1 MSGRDRHGIGRNRL
15 NVKPNKTF
23 FEMKKNTIH
32 VRFFTAKEELRGI
45 YAKAK
50 NENRQLTEDE
60 SKKAIEIRSTLEE
73 LQAEMLI
80 ESCERAS
87 AVIRANGGSEEK
99 AAEFRQAFNKAV
111 IEEGMNGKQ
120 IAVRASSLI
129 DKADAQPLVELTIG
143 EIFGPLEKGLVLGLV
158 GCKMQTGLTDDW
170 AFPVVEAV
178 EATVAGETAKISDSD
193 IEISSVQPRPQRV
206 AISVPVTRT
215 ALVMTNTRLYDIV
228 VSSLRQAV
236 QRTLNKWMF
245 GSTAIASGV
254 TGPFMD
260 ENISSVTFAGAT
272 PTYKEICD
280 LVGTVDATG
289 IVPGPTAAFVMS
301 NKMKAALKATPRG
314 SGDRMII
321 ENDTIDGIPVFV
333 TEFAPADTV
342 YFGYFGYVLVGQFGE
357 SFLTVDPYSL
367 SQSNQVRFTLNTFFD
382 IKAARPQ
389 ALGKLTKGA

>member
-1 MSGRDRHGIGRNRL
+1 M
-15 NVKPNKTF
+15 NK
-23 FEMKKNTIH
+23 KTIQ
-32 VRFFTAKEELRGI
+32 VRFYEAKEKIRGI
-45 YAKAK
+45 YAAAKA
-50 NENRQLTEDE
+50 ENRQLTDAEANE
-60 SKKAIEIRSTLEE
+60 AAQIRSSLEE
-73 LQAEMLI
+73 LKTEMLI
-80 ESCERAS
+80 ETCERAS
-87 AVIRANGGSEEK
+87 AAIAANGGSEQK
-99 AAEFRQAFNKAV
+99 QREFRMAFNKAV

-129 DKADAQPLVELTIG
+129 DKSDAQPLVELTIG

-170 AFPVVEAV
+170 AYPVVEAV

-193 IEISSVQPRPQRV
+193 IEINSVQPRPQRV

-215 ALVMTNTRLYDIV
+215 ALVMTNERLYDIV
-228 VSSLRQAV
+228 VTSLRQAV

-260 ENISSVTFAGAT
+260 ENISSATFAGAT

-301 NKMKAALKATPRG
+301 NKMKSALKATPRG
-314 SGDRMII
+314 NGDRMII
-321 ENDTIDGIPVFV
+321 ENDMIDGIPVFV
-333 TEFAPADTV
+333 TGYAPADTV

-357 SFLTVDPYSL
+357 SFLTVDPYTL

>member
-1 MSGRDRHGIGRNRL
+1 
-15 NVKPNKTF
+15 
-23 FEMKKNTIH
+23 MKKNTIQ
-32 VRFFTAKEELRGI
+32 VRFLTAKDELRGI

-60 SKKAIEIRSTLEE
+60 SKKAIEIRGTLEE

-80 ESCERAS
+80 ESCERAA

-120 IAVRASSLI
+120 ITVRASSLI